1 MWTGAGPARPSD
13 RGRRYCR
20 SRDQHEK
27 LAKAGA
33 YGEDRRAAL
42 YALTILANARPSGK
56 SGLLVPTT
64 QSPELMALTTDELLH
79 LDLGI
84 TGVTASGR
92 DLLDGQRAHLRDLG
106 CVPMT
111 GLKHGDSVWIAGS
124 IVSRQKPPTA
134 RGFAFFIL
142 QDGSQRVQII
152 ISPHLWEA
160 HRQLL
165 RDAGALI
172 VYGPV
177 TRQGLAVTLKVE
189 RLVDLPLIRRV
200 PGAVQYAGH
209 G

>member
-1 MWTGAGPARPSD
+1 
-13 RGRRYCR
+13 
-20 SRDQHEK
+20 
-27 LAKAGA
+27 
-33 YGEDRRAAL
+33 
-42 YALTILANARPSGK
+42 
-56 SGLLVPTT
+56 
-64 QSPELMALTTDELLH
+64 MALTTDELLH

-172 VYGPV
+172 MYGPV